1 MKMNKNTRVSVVTG
15 FEREKFEKWCLE
27 QNKNPKNDIS
37 IVEYLAKVMND
48 KSAKLFMEK
57 FEKGEVTADNLEM
70 HFFNEDE
77 EVEEDDCYS
86 AEELEEKFD
95 ACCRLVKAIA
105 DLAGVKIDKVDNFI
119 ADMKKIDSGSKY
131 AYVEGTIAMFGDE
144 FSKLI
149 DVYRSWLQMSKLFD
163 GVLRGDK

>member
-1 MKMNKNTRVSVVTG
+1 MNKNTRVSVVTG

-37 IVEYLAKVMND
+37 IVEYLAKVMDD

-70 HFFNEDE
+70 HFLSEDE
-77 EVEEDDCYS
+77 EVEDEDEFYS
-86 AEELEEKFD
+86 PEELEEKFD
-95 ACCRLVKAIA
+95 ACCRIAKAVT
-105 DLAGVKIDKVDNFI
+105 DLAGVKIEKVDNFI

-149 DVYRSWLQMSKLFD
+149 NVYRSWLQMSKLFD
-163 GVLRGDK
+163 SVLRGDK